1 MYCFCYLITL
11 LLQVFEGVLRVG
23 GLYVQLCEVGE
34 INYLTW
40 KIELQCSKT
49 GSGRS
54 KLLEKIDGKCSEMEE
69 HLNTWKNQ
77 VDENRKGCYSLNHF
91 TMKQILK
98 LRREMALASTGQIAV
113 DELPLQSFTLLESVC
128 KDVNPIILTDILQSV
143 IPDSC
148 PFITDQGL
156 SEDKNYFR
164 MEEETPSTVSD
175 DALSNALAESLLRIP
190 KRKNSL
196 ESFNSARESLERMGY
211 GEDVIIASLR
221 ACGRGAQEEELVMWV
236 IDNEKDNETIE
247 QLYGEALEDPELS
260 ELLIEVMGMECT
272 HNEHVDDEREFIER

>member
-1 MYCFCYLITL
+1 M
-11 LLQVFEGVLRVG
+11 FEGVLRVG
-23 GLYVQLCEVGE
+23 GLYVELCDVGE

-40 KIELQCSKT
+40 EIKLQCSKT

-54 KLLEKIDGKCSEMEE
+54 KLLEKLDGTCSEMEK
-69 HLNTWKNQ
+69 HLNTWKNK

-98 LRREMALASTGQIAV
+98 LRKELALASTGQIAV
-113 DELPLQSFTLLESVC
+113 DELPLQSFALLESVC

-148 PFITDQGL
+148 PFITDRGL

-221 ACGRGAQEEELVMWV
+221 ACGRGAQEEELVMWAT
-236 IDNEKDNETIE
+236 DNEKENETIE
-247 QLYGEALEDPELS
+247 RLHGEALKDPELS
-260 ELLIEVMGMECT
+260 ELLVEITGMECT
-272 HNEHVDDEREFIER
+272 HNEHADDEREW

>member
-1 MYCFCYLITL
+1 M
-11 LLQVFEGVLRVG
+11 FEGVLRVG
-23 GLYVQLCEVGE
+23 GLYVELCDIGE

-40 KIELQCSKT
+40 KIKLQCSKT

-54 KLLEKIDGKCSEMEE
+54 NLLERMDGTCSEMKK
-69 HLNTWKNQ
+69 HLNTWKNK

-98 LRREMALASTGQIAV
+98 LRRELALASTAQIAV
-113 DELPLQSFTLLESVC
+113 DELPWQSFALLESVC

-148 PFITDQGL
+148 PFITDRGL

-236 IDNEKDNETIE
+236 IDNEKDGDTIE

-260 ELLIEVMGMECT
+260 ELLVEIMGMDCP
-272 HNEHVDDEREFIER
+272 HNKHVDEREFVER